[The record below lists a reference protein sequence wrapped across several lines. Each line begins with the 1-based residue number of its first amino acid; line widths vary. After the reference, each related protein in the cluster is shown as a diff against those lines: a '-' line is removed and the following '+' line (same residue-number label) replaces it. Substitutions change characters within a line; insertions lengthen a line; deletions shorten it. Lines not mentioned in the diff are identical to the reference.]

1 MAAPKSHS
9 EIGKMI
15 SIAIFFLSFSVSF
28 IITYQLKGR
37 VDFVGILTQLLI
49 SVMAAIFYNVAFWT
63 QTTKKR
69 PNVFDDNAFSAII
82 NSGFGAGRTNLPK
95 RRVKLLPL

>member
-1 MAAPKSHS
+1 MRKGGLLMAPPKSHS

-49 SVMAAIFYNVAFWT
+49 SVMAAIFYNVAFWHSNN
-63 QTTKKR
+63 KKK
-69 PNVFDDNAFSAII
+69 A
-82 NSGFGAGRTNLPK
+82 
-95 RRVKLLPL
+95 

>member
-49 SVMAAIFYNVAFWT
+49 SVMAAIF
-63 QTTKKR
+63 
-69 PNVFDDNAFSAII
+69 I
-82 NSGFGAGRTNLPK
+82 GRTDVFTLPYQFPFK
-95 RRVKLLPL
+95 